1 MNDSKTPLMSNRL
14 YDTLKYLAQVLLPAV
29 GALYF
34 GLAQIWGLPNAE
46 EVVGTITVVD
56 TFLGV
61 LLKISTDQ
69 YNNSDAKYS
78 GHINVLQPDED
89 ANTVMGVSID
99 PAAVVDKNEILLK
112 VNKDSGVA
120 E

>member
-1 MNDSKTPLMSNRL
+1 MSNRL
-14 YDTLKYLAQVLLPAV
+14 YDALKYLAQVLLPAV

-34 GLAQIWGLPNAE
+34 GLAQVWGLPNGE

-61 LLKISTDQ
+61 LLKISSNQ
-69 YNNSDAKYS
+69 YDNSEAKYD
-78 GHINVLQPDED
+78 GEIHVLDNEEGVKVITLDVSTNPD
-89 ANTVMGVSID
+89 VID
-99 PAAVVDKNEILLK
+99 QKNDILFK
-112 VNKDSGVA
+112 VNKNSGVA